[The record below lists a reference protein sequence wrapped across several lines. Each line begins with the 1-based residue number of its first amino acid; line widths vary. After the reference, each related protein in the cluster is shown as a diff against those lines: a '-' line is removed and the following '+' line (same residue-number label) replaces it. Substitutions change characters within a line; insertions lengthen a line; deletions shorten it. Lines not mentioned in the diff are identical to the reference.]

1 MARSLEKPALGW
13 DRELHTWKGSVVVAG
28 VWLAVA
34 VLDGVLVAGWA
45 SLLFA
50 PAAFLVGQFTFVAG
64 VRYARA
70 SRPDEWAERF
80 LPRDERGQ
88 VDAGI

>member
-1 MARSLEKPALGW
+1 VHVARSIDDPALRWG
-13 DRELHTWKGSVVVAG
+13 RELNTWKGSLVVAA
-28 VWLAVA
+28 VWLAVG

-45 SLLFA
+45 SLLFV

-70 SRPDEWAERF
+70 RRPDEWAERF
-80 LPRDERGQ
+80 LPRSERTPLDG
-88 VDAGI
+88 